1 MRGNLKNLSK
11 VELLRII
18 KRLKAKERS
27 HIIKFLDKDAIDI
40 VGECIHNVL
49 FENCNLKN
57 KTKIDLRRK
66 FKSKEK
72 QLRILADRR
81 KPFQKRKSV
90 LIQEGGSIGAILGIA
105 LPLLTNLLFG
115 RK

>member
-1 MRGNLKNLSK
+1 MKSNLKNLSK

-72 QLRILADRR
+72 FDYSFL
-81 KPFQKRKSV
+81 FVHYNRKS
-90 LIQEGGSIGAILGIA
+90 E
-105 LPLLTNLLFG
+105 
-115 RK
+115 